1 MNNMTEAFILLLAGF
16 VVVFSVLIVLIAV
29 VTIYS
34 KIITSIQNA
43 GKKKKEARNK
53 NKEVVVSAPPAK
65 AHTAYVPQTQ
75 DEDDGE
81 IPGEII
87 AVIAAA
93 VDAVYG
99 EKKHRIRSVRKTRA
113 SRSAWSRAGVLD
125 NTRPF

>member
-1 MNNMTEAFILLLAGF
+1 MGDLSQAFILLLAGF
-16 VVVFSVLIVLIAV
+16 VVVFSVLIILIAV

-43 GKKKKEARNK
+43 GKKNENKTKK
-53 NKEVVVSAPPAK
+53 VVVMPSEPVRTEMPAPAG
-65 AHTAYVPQTQ
+65 T
-75 DEDDGE
+75 DDDNGE

-93 VDAVYG
+93 VDAVCG
-99 EKKHRIRSVRKTRA
+99 EKKHRIRSVKKARA
-113 SRSAWSRAGVLD
+113 SRSAWSRAGALD

>member
-1 MNNMTEAFILLLAGF
+1 MGDLSQAFILLLAGF
-16 VVVFSVLIVLIAV
+16 VVVFAVLIILIAV

-43 GKKKKEARNK
+43 GKKKKTENK
-53 NKEVVVSAPPAK
+53 TKKVVVMPSEPVRTEMPAPAG
-65 AHTAYVPQTQ
+65 T
-75 DEDDGE
+75 DDDNGE

-93 VDAVYG
+93 VDAVCG
-99 EKKHRIRSVRKTRA
+99 EKKHRIRSVKKARA
-113 SRSAWSRAGVLD
+113 SRSAWSRAGALD